1 MSITRRDF
9 IRYSTLTAAALA
21 TGTLGKDALAAEE
34 NAKAGNHHEWTVTQY
49 NDESGRQGMFY
60 TIQRKIDGQMI
71 VIDGGNKENTEQVRN
86 VIVNGGGHV
95 AHWFLTHYHGDH
107 VDAFNEIFA
116 DPQGI
121 NIDNIYAA
129 PLDPD
134 VFAQVKKYWDTP
146 ESFTKFREITKGR
159 ENIHFLK
166 RNQTLN
172 IDDLRIDVLNAY
184 DDIVYQ
190 YGRGD
195 IPNNCSLM
203 LKISGKMKSMLF
215 CGDTHTD
222 SLGAYLVQAYGKQLH
237 ADYVQTGHHG
247 NASFPYSFY
256 EVVAPTVALFDAPEW
271 LMTGEKYTAS
281 ILKAQFA
288 QDNVKVYDF
297 TTAPNRLKLS

>member
-1 MSITRRDF
+1 MKITRRDF

-60 TIQRKIDGQMI
+60 TIQRKIDGQML

-121 NIDNIYAA
+121 NIENIYAT

-134 VFAQVKKYWDTP
+134 VFAQ
-146 ESFTKFREITKGR
+146 IGR
-159 ENIHFLK
+159 AH
-166 RNQTLN
+166 
-172 IDDLRIDVLNAY
+172 V
-184 DDIVYQ
+184 
-190 YGRGD
+190 
-195 IPNNCSLM
+195 
-203 LKISGKMKSMLF
+203 
-215 CGDTHTD
+215 
-222 SLGAYLVQAYGKQLH
+222 
-237 ADYVQTGHHG
+237 
-247 NASFPYSFY
+247 
-256 EVVAPTVALFDAPEW
+256 
-271 LMTGEKYTAS
+271 
-281 ILKAQFA
+281 
-288 QDNVKVYDF
+288 
-297 TTAPNRLKLS
+297 